1 MPRFYPDSREGSRF
15 APDDEGL
22 EFPDIDTAEHAAAT
36 AAAGIGR
43 DLLPNPEFRDIT
55 IEVRNEHR
63 QRVCTVTLTMH
74 IDRVHPSPE
83 APHSN
88 RDTTFRSASLT

>member
-1 MPRFYPDSREGSRF
+1 MPRFHFDSREGSRF
-15 APDDEGL
+15 ALDDEGL

-43 DLLPNPEFRDIT
+43 DLLPDPEFRDIT

-74 IDRVHPSPE
+74 IERVHPSPE
-83 APHSN
+83 API
-88 RDTTFRSASLT
+88 RTETLPPR